1 MKEDYITGLF
11 EQHKGS
17 LDIYEAPQGHQAR
30 FMSRLQET
38 PVSRKRTA
46 WWKPLSIAASVL
58 LILTLGM
65 FRWNGSSADQD
76 LASISPEMAQT
87 QSFFTTA
94 INDELSKLKSLE
106 SQDTQKMVED
116 ALQQLSIL
124 ETEYQSLKEDL
135 IISGNDKRVIAAM
148 VSNLQNRITLL
159 EHVLSK
165 VEEIN
170 NLKATQNELI
180 L

>member
-1 MKEDYITGLF
+1 MKEDYIASLF
-11 EQHKGS
+11 EEHRAH
-17 LDIYEAPQGHQAR
+17 LDVHETPQGHQAR
-30 FMSRLQET
+30 FMGRLQET
-38 PVSRKRTA
+38 PVTRQRTA
-46 WWKPLSIAASVL
+46 WWKPLTVAASV
-58 LILTLGM
+58 ILVLSLGM
-65 FRWNGSSADQD
+65 FSWKGQSAESD

-106 SQDTQKMVED
+106 SQDTKQLVED
-116 ALQQLSIL
+116 ALQQLTIL

-135 IISGNDKRVIAAM
+135 VVSGSDKRVIAAM
-148 VSNLQNRITLL
+148 VSNLQNRISLL